1 MRKTRI
7 TSALSLSAVAALALS
22 ACASTDSGSSASS
35 DSSADSSK
43 SVSIAITNV
52 FSSLNSATAEG
63 NSDTNG
69 MIDAMTTR
77 GFYTVTDEFDIR
89 HNDWFGSYDMT
100 EEGDGMKVEYKI
112 NDDQKWSDGN
122 DIDKGDLLLAWAVR
136 SGYFNG
142 EGEGGVT
149 YFDYAGDT
157 VGLGQAGKPELGEDG
172 RSITFNYP
180 QAFADWEIAYDVA
193 GSDYGTPAHV
203 VAELAGMDEETL
215 VETIENA
222 TPGEENE
229 DLQKIADAW
238 NTGFNTTTMPE
249 NEALAVGNGPYLVT
263 DVVENQSVT
272 LTANENYQGDVKP
285 AIGEVV
291 LRVNGDASAQ
301 VQSLKN
307 GEVDAVAPQP
317 SVDTVSQLQELENV
331 TTNVQP
337 DQSYDHLDLNMV
349 AGGVFE
355 DKDVREAFLLTVPR
369 QQILDSLIKPMD
381 PEAEVL
387 NSQLYVASDTE
398 NYDDAVSKN
407 NSDMYPSDDMDAN
420 IEKAKELLGGKT
432 PTVRILYNNA
442 NPNRINSFS
451 MIQESAAKAGFDVVD
466 AGTEQWSAQL
476 PTGKEGSYD
485 ASIFGWVSSGVGNS
499 ALGQIFKA
507 GSSSNFTSYSNDVV
521 NANADEIMVTLD
533 QAKIDELKKEADG
546 ELFKDAYGLP
556 LFQSIA
562 VASYNSD
569 LTGVKPKPG
578 QQPLTW
584 NIEEWDFAE

>member
-22 ACASTDSGSSASS
+22 ACASTDSGSSASG

-43 SVSIAITNV
+43 SASIAITNV
-52 FSSLNSATAEG
+52 FSSLNSETAVG
-63 NSDTNG
+63 NSDTNS
-69 MIDAMTTR
+69 MISAMTSR

-100 EEGDGMKVEYKI
+100 EEGEGMKVAYKV

-122 DIDKGDLLLAWAVR
+122 DIDKGDLLLAWAAQ

-142 EGEGGVT
+142 EGEEGVT
-149 YFDYAGDT
+149 FFDYAGDT
-157 VGLGQAGKPELGEDG
+157 AGLGEAGMPELGEDG
-172 RSITFNYP
+172 RSITFTYP
-180 QAFADWEIAYDVA
+180 KAFADWESAFNIT
-193 GSDYGTPAHV
+193 TPAHV
-203 VAELAGMDEETL
+203 VADLAGLDEDTL
-215 VETIENA
+215 VETLENA

-229 DLQKIADAW
+229 NLQKIADAW
-238 NTGFNTTTMPE
+238 NTGFNTTTMPD

-263 DVVENQSVT
+263 DVVENQSIT
-272 LTANENYQGDVKP
+272 LTANENYQGDTKP

-291 LRVNGDASAQ
+291 LRVNGDASSQ
-301 VQSLKN
+301 VQALKN
-307 GEVDAVAPQP
+307 GEVDAVAPQA
-317 SVDTVSQLQELENV
+317 SVDTISQLQDLEN
-331 TTNVQP
+331 TTTTVQP

-349 AGGVFE
+349 SGGVFE

-407 NSDMYPSDDMDAN
+407 NSDMYPSDDIDAN
-420 IEKAKELLGGKT
+420 IEKAKELLDGKT
-432 PTVRILYNNA
+432 PTVRILYNTA
-442 NPNRINSFS
+442 NPNRVNSFA
-451 MIQESAAKAGFDVVD
+451 MIQESASKAGFDVVD
-466 AGTEQWSAQL
+466 AGTEQWSSLL
-476 PTGKEGSYD
+476 PTGKDGGYD

-499 ALGQIFKA
+499 ALGQIFKE
-507 GSSSNFTSYSNDVV
+507 GSSSNFNSYSNDIV

-533 QAKIDELKKEADG
+533 QARIEELKKEADG
-546 ELFKDAYGLP
+546 EIFKDAYGLP

-562 VASYNSD
+562 VTSYNSD

-578 QQPLTW
+578 QYPLTW

>member
-22 ACASTDSGSSASS
+22 ACASTDSGSSASG

-43 SVSIAITNV
+43 SASIAITNV
-52 FSSLNSATAEG
+52 FSSLNSDTAEG

-69 MIDAMTTR
+69 MISAMSTR
-77 GFYTVTDEFDIR
+77 GFYTITDEFDIR

-100 EEGDGMKVEYKI
+100 EEGEGMKVAYKV

-122 DIDKGDLLLAWAVR
+122 DIDKGDLLLAWAAY

-142 EGEGGVT
+142 EGEEGVT
-149 YFDYAGDT
+149 FFDYAGET
-157 VGLGQAGKPELGEDG
+157 AGLGEAGTPELGEDG
-172 RSITFNYP
+172 RSITFTYP
-180 QAFADWEIAYDVA
+180 KAFADWESAFNIT
-193 GSDYGTPAHV
+193 TPAHV
-203 VAELAGMDEETL
+203 VADLAGLDEDTL
-215 VETIENA
+215 VETLENA

-229 DLQKIADAW
+229 NLQKIADAW

-249 NEALAVGNGPYLVT
+249 NEALTVGNGPYLVT
-263 DVVENQSVT
+263 DVVENQSIT
-272 LTANENYQGDVKP
+272 LTANENYQGDTKP

-291 LRVNGDASAQ
+291 LRVNGDASSQ
-301 VQSLKN
+301 VQALKN
-307 GEVDAVAPQP
+307 GEVDAVAPQA
-317 SVDTVSQLQELENV
+317 SVDTISQLQNLEN
-331 TTNVQP
+331 TTTTVQP

-349 AGGVFE
+349 SGGVFE

-407 NSDMYPSDDMDAN
+407 NSDMYPSDDIDAN
-420 IEKAKELLGGKT
+420 IEKAKELLDGKT
-432 PTVRILYNNA
+432 PTVRILYNTA
-442 NPNRINSFS
+442 NPNRVNSFA
-451 MIQESAAKAGFDVVD
+451 MIQESASKAGFDVVD
-466 AGTEQWSAQL
+466 AGTEQWSSLL
-476 PTGKEGSYD
+476 PTGKDGGYD
-485 ASIFGWVSSGVGNS
+485 ASIFGWVSSGIGNS
-499 ALGQIFKA
+499 SLGQIFKE
-507 GSSSNFTSYSNDVV
+507 GSSSNFNSYSNDIV

-533 QAKIDELKKEADG
+533 QARIEELKKEADG
-546 ELFKDAYGLP
+546 EIFKDAYGLP

-562 VASYNSD
+562 VTSYNSD

-578 QQPLTW
+578 QYPLTW

>member
-22 ACASTDSGSSASS
+22 ACASTDSGSSASG

-43 SVSIAITNV
+43 SASIAITNV
-52 FSSLNSATAEG
+52 FSSLNSETAVG
-63 NSDTNG
+63 NSDTNS
-69 MIDAMTTR
+69 MISAMTSR
-77 GFYTVTDEFDIR
+77 GFYTITDEFDIR

-100 EEGDGMKVEYKI
+100 EEGEGMKVAYKV

-122 DIDKGDLLLAWAVR
+122 DIDKGDLLLAWAAQ

-142 EGEGGVT
+142 EGEEGVT
-149 YFDYAGDT
+149 FFDYAGET
-157 VGLGQAGKPELGEDG
+157 AGLGEAGMPELGEDG
-172 RSITFNYP
+172 RSITFTYP
-180 QAFADWEIAYDVA
+180 KAFADWESAFNITT
-193 GSDYGTPAHV
+193 TPAHV
-203 VAELAGMDEETL
+203 VADLAGLDEDTL
-215 VETIENA
+215 VETLENA

-229 DLQKIADAW
+229 NLQKIADAW

-249 NEALAVGNGPYLVT
+249 NEALTVGNGPYLVT
-263 DVVENQSVT
+263 DVVENQSIT
-272 LTANENYQGDVKP
+272 LTANENYQGDTKP

-291 LRVNGDASAQ
+291 LRVNGDASSQ
-301 VQSLKN
+301 VQALKN
-307 GEVDAVAPQP
+307 GEVDAVAPQA
-317 SVDTVSQLQELENV
+317 SVDTISQLQDLEN
-331 TTNVQP
+331 TTTTVQP
-337 DQSYDHLDLNMV
+337 NQSYDHLDLNMV
-349 AGGVFE
+349 SGGVFE

-407 NSDMYPSDDMDAN
+407 NSDMYPSDDIDAN
-420 IEKAKELLGGKT
+420 IEKAKELLDGKT
-432 PTVRILYNNA
+432 PTVRILYNTA
-442 NPNRINSFS
+442 NPNRVNSFA
-451 MIQESAAKAGFDVVD
+451 MIQESASKAGFDVVD
-466 AGTEQWSAQL
+466 AGTEQWSSLL
-476 PTGKEGSYD
+476 PTGKDGGYD
-485 ASIFGWVSSGVGNS
+485 ASIFGWVSSGIGNS
-499 ALGQIFKA
+499 SLGQIFKE
-507 GSSSNFTSYSNDVV
+507 GSSSNFNSYSNDIV

-533 QAKIDELKKEADG
+533 QARIEELKKEADG
-546 ELFKDAYGLP
+546 EIFKDAYGLP

-562 VASYNSD
+562 VTSYNSD

-578 QQPLTW
+578 QYPLTW

>member
-22 ACASTDSGSSASS
+22 ACASTDSGSSASG

-43 SVSIAITNV
+43 SASIAITNV
-52 FSSLNSATAEG
+52 FSSLNSDTAEG
-63 NSDTNG
+63 NSDTNS
-69 MIDAMTTR
+69 MISAMTTR
-77 GFYTVTDEFDIR
+77 GFYTITDEFDIR

-100 EEGDGMKVEYKI
+100 EEGEGMKVDYKV

-122 DIDKGDLLLAWAVR
+122 DIDKGDLLLAWAAY

-142 EGEGGVT
+142 EGEEGVT
-149 YFDYAGDT
+149 FFDYAGET
-157 VGLGQAGKPELGEDG
+157 AGLGEAGMPELGEDG
-172 RSITFNYP
+172 RSITFSYP
-180 QAFADWEIAYDVA
+180 KAFADWESAFNIT
-193 GSDYGTPAHV
+193 TPAHV
-203 VAELAGMDEETL
+203 VAELAGLDEDTL
-215 VETIENA
+215 VETLENA

-229 DLQKIADAW
+229 NLQKIADAW
-238 NTGFNTTTMPE
+238 NTGFNTTTMPD

-263 DVVENQSVT
+263 DVVENQSIT
-272 LTANENYQGDVKP
+272 LTANENYQGDTKP

-291 LRVNGDASAQ
+291 LRVNGDASSQ
-301 VQSLKN
+301 VQALKN
-307 GEVDAVAPQP
+307 GEVDAVAPQA
-317 SVDTVSQLQELENV
+317 SVDTISQLQELEN
-331 TTNVQP
+331 TTTTVQP

-349 AGGVFE
+349 SGGVFE

-398 NYDDAVSKN
+398 NYDDAVAQN

-420 IEKAKELLGGKT
+420 IEKAKELLDGKT
-432 PTVRILYNNA
+432 PTVRILYNTA
-442 NPNRINSFS
+442 NPNRVNSFA
-451 MIQESAAKAGFDVVD
+451 MIQESASKAGFDVVD
-466 AGTEQWSAQL
+466 AGTEQWSSLL
-476 PTGKEGSYD
+476 PTGKDGGYD
-485 ASIFGWVSSGVGNS
+485 ASIFGWVSSGIGNS
-499 ALGQIFKA
+499 SLGQIFKE
-507 GSSSNFTSYSNDVV
+507 GSPSNFNSYSNDIV

-533 QAKIDELKKEADG
+533 QARIEELKKEADG
-546 ELFKDAYGLP
+546 EIFKDAYGLP

-562 VASYNSD
+562 VTSYNSD

-578 QQPLTW
+578 QYPLTW

>member
-22 ACASTDSGSSASS
+22 ACASTDSGSSASG

-43 SVSIAITNV
+43 SASIAITNV
-52 FSSLNSATAEG
+52 FSSLNTDTAEG

-69 MIDAMTTR
+69 IISAMTTR
-77 GFYTVTDEFDIR
+77 GFYSITDEFDIR

-100 EEGDGMKVEYKI
+100 EEGEGMKVDYKV

-122 DIDKGDLLLAWAVR
+122 DIDKGDLLLAWAAY

-142 EGEGGVT
+142 EGEEGVT
-149 YFDYAGDT
+149 FFDYAGET
-157 VGLGQAGKPELGEDG
+157 AGLGEAGMPELGEDG
-172 RSITFNYP
+172 RSITFSYP
-180 QAFADWEIAYDVA
+180 KAFADWESAFNIT
-193 GSDYGTPAHV
+193 TPAHV
-203 VAELAGMDEETL
+203 VAELAGLDEETL
-215 VETIENA
+215 VETIQNA

-229 DLQKIADAW
+229 NLQKIADAW

-249 NEALAVGNGPYLVT
+249 NEALTVGNGPYLVT
-263 DVVENQSVT
+263 DVVENQSIT
-272 LTANENYQGDVKP
+272 LTANENYQGDTKP

-291 LRVNGDASAQ
+291 LRVNGDASSQ
-301 VQSLKN
+301 VQALKN
-307 GEVDAVAPQP
+307 GEVDAVAPQA
-317 SVDTVSQLQELENV
+317 SVDTVSQLQELEN
-331 TTNVQP
+331 TTTVQP

-349 AGGVFE
+349 SGGVFE

-398 NYDDAVSKN
+398 NYDDAVAQN

-420 IEKAKELLGGKT
+420 IEKAKELLDGKT
-432 PTVRILYNNA
+432 PTVRILYNTA
-442 NPNRINSFS
+442 NPNRVNSFA
-451 MIQESAAKAGFDVVD
+451 MIQESASKAGFDVVD
-466 AGTEQWSAQL
+466 AGTEQWSSLL
-476 PTGKEGSYD
+476 PTGKDGGYD
-485 ASIFGWVSSGVGNS
+485 ASIFGWVSSGIGNS
-499 ALGQIFKA
+499 SLGQIFKE
-507 GSSSNFTSYSNDVV
+507 GSPSNFNSYSNDIV

-533 QAKIDELKKEADG
+533 QARIEELKKEADG
-546 ELFKDAYGLP
+546 EIFKDAYGLP

-562 VASYNSD
+562 VTSYNSD

>member
-22 ACASTDSGSSASS
+22 ACASTDSGSSASG

-43 SVSIAITNV
+43 SASIAITNV
-52 FSSLNSATAEG
+52 FSSLNTDTAEG

-69 MIDAMTTR
+69 IISAMTTR
-77 GFYTVTDEFDIR
+77 GFYTITDEFDIR

-100 EEGDGMKVEYKI
+100 EEGEGMKVDYKV

-122 DIDKGDLLLAWAVR
+122 DIDKGDLLLAWAAY

-142 EGEGGVT
+142 EGEEGVT
-149 YFDYAGDT
+149 FFDYAGET
-157 VGLGQAGKPELGEDG
+157 AGLGEAGMPELGEDG
-172 RSITFNYP
+172 RSITFTYP
-180 QAFADWEIAYDVA
+180 KAFADWESAFNIT
-193 GSDYGTPAHV
+193 TPAHV
-203 VAELAGMDEETL
+203 VAELAGLDEETL
-215 VETIENA
+215 VETIQNA

-229 DLQKIADAW
+229 NLQKIADAW
-238 NTGFNTTTMPE
+238 NTGFNTTTMPD
-249 NEALAVGNGPYLVT
+249 NEALTVGNGPYLVT
-263 DVVENQSVT
+263 DVVENQSIT
-272 LTANENYQGDVKP
+272 LTANENYQGDTKP

-291 LRVNGDASAQ
+291 LRVNGDASSQ
-301 VQSLKN
+301 VQALKN
-307 GEVDAVAPQP
+307 GEVDAVAPQA
-317 SVDTVSQLQELENV
+317 SVDTISQLQELEN
-331 TTNVQP
+331 TTTTVQP

-349 AGGVFE
+349 SGGVFE

-398 NYDDAVSKN
+398 NYDDAVAQN

-420 IEKAKELLGGKT
+420 IEKAKELLDGKT
-432 PTVRILYNNA
+432 PTVRILYNTA
-442 NPNRINSFS
+442 NPNRVNSFA
-451 MIQESAAKAGFDVVD
+451 MIQESASKAGFDVVD
-466 AGTEQWSAQL
+466 AGTEQWSSLL
-476 PTGKEGSYD
+476 PTGKDGGYD
-485 ASIFGWVSSGVGNS
+485 ASIFGWVSSGIGNS
-499 ALGQIFKA
+499 SLGQIFKE
-507 GSSSNFTSYSNDVV
+507 GSPSNFNSYSNDIV

-533 QAKIDELKKEADG
+533 QARIEELKKEADG
-546 ELFKDAYGLP
+546 EIFKDAYGLP

-562 VASYNSD
+562 VTSYNSD

>member
-22 ACASTDSGSSASS
+22 ACASTDSGSSASG

-43 SVSIAITNV
+43 SASIAITNV
-52 FSSLNSATAEG
+52 FSSLNSETAEG

-69 MIDAMTTR
+69 MISAMTTR
-77 GFYTVTDEFDIR
+77 GFYTITDEFDIR

-100 EEGDGMKVEYKI
+100 EEGEGMKVAYKV

-122 DIDKGDLLLAWAVR
+122 DIDKGDLLLAWAAY

-142 EGEGGVT
+142 EGEEGVT
-149 YFDYAGDT
+149 FFDYAGDT
-157 VGLGQAGKPELGEDG
+157 AGLGEAGMPELGEDG
-172 RSITFNYP
+172 RSITFTYP
-180 QAFADWEIAYDVA
+180 KAFADWESAFNITT
-193 GSDYGTPAHV
+193 TPAHV
-203 VAELAGMDEETL
+203 VADLAGLDEDTL
-215 VETIENA
+215 VETLENA

-229 DLQKIADAW
+229 NLQKIADAW
-238 NTGFNTTTMPE
+238 NTGFNTTTMPD

-263 DVVENQSVT
+263 DVVENQSIT
-272 LTANENYQGDVKP
+272 LTANENYQGDTKP

-291 LRVNGDASAQ
+291 LRVNGDASSQ
-301 VQSLKN
+301 VQALKN
-307 GEVDAVAPQP
+307 GEVDAVAPQA
-317 SVDTVSQLQELENV
+317 SVDTISQLQDLEN
-331 TTNVQP
+331 TTTTVQP

-349 AGGVFE
+349 SGGVFE

-420 IEKAKELLGGKT
+420 IEKAKELLDGKT
-432 PTVRILYNNA
+432 PTVRILYNTA
-442 NPNRINSFS
+442 NPNRVNSFA
-451 MIQESAAKAGFDVVD
+451 MIQESASKAGFDVVD
-466 AGTEQWSAQL
+466 AGTEQWSSLL
-476 PTGKEGSYD
+476 PTGKDGGYD
-485 ASIFGWVSSGVGNS
+485 ASIYGWVSSGIGNS
-499 ALGQIFKA
+499 SLGQIFKE
-507 GSSSNFTSYSNDVV
+507 GSSSNYTSYSNDIV

-533 QAKIDELKKEADG
+533 QARIEELKKEADG
-546 ELFKDAYGLP
+546 EIFKDAYGLP

-562 VASYNSD
+562 VTSYNSD

-578 QQPLTW
+578 QYPLTW
-584 NIEEWDFAE
+584 NIEEWDFAA

>member
-22 ACASTDSGSSASS
+22 ACASTDSGSSASG

-43 SVSIAITNV
+43 SASIAITNV
-52 FSSLNSATAEG
+52 FSSLNSETAVG
-63 NSDTNG
+63 NSDTNS
-69 MIDAMTTR
+69 MISAMTSR
-77 GFYTVTDEFDIR
+77 GFYTITDEFDIR

-100 EEGDGMKVEYKI
+100 EEGEGMKVAYKV

-122 DIDKGDLLLAWAVR
+122 DIDKGDLLLAWAAY

-142 EGEGGVT
+142 EGEEGVT
-149 YFDYAGDT
+149 FFDYAGET
-157 VGLGQAGKPELGEDG
+157 AGLGEAGMPELGEDG
-172 RSITFNYP
+172 RSITFTYP
-180 QAFADWEIAYDVA
+180 KAFADWESAFNITT
-193 GSDYGTPAHV
+193 TPAHV
-203 VAELAGMDEETL
+203 VADLAGLDEDTL
-215 VETIENA
+215 VETLENA

-229 DLQKIADAW
+229 NLQKIADAW

-249 NEALAVGNGPYLVT
+249 NKALTVGNGPYLVT
-263 DVVENQSVT
+263 DVVENQSIT
-272 LTANENYQGDVKP
+272 LTANENYQGDTKP

-291 LRVNGDASAQ
+291 LRVNGDASSQ
-301 VQSLKN
+301 VQALKN
-307 GEVDAVAPQP
+307 GEVDAVAPQA
-317 SVDTVSQLQELENV
+317 SVDTISQLQDLEN
-331 TTNVQP
+331 TTTTVQP

-349 AGGVFE
+349 SGGVFE

-420 IEKAKELLGGKT
+420 IEKAKELLDGKT
-432 PTVRILYNNA
+432 PTVRILYNTA
-442 NPNRINSFS
+442 NPNRVNSFA
-451 MIQESAAKAGFDVVD
+451 MIQESASKAGFDVVD
-466 AGTEQWSAQL
+466 AGTEQWSSLL
-476 PTGKEGSYD
+476 PTGKDGGYD
-485 ASIFGWVSSGVGNS
+485 ASIFGWVSSGIGNS
-499 ALGQIFKA
+499 SLGQIFKE
-507 GSSSNFTSYSNDVV
+507 GSSSNFNSYSNDIV

-533 QAKIDELKKEADG
+533 QARIEELKKEADG
-546 ELFKDAYGLP
+546 EIFKDAYGLP

-562 VASYNSD
+562 VTSYNSD

-578 QQPLTW
+578 QYPLTW
-584 NIEEWDFAE
+584 NIEEWDFAA

>member
-22 ACASTDSGSSASS
+22 ACASTDSGSSASG

-43 SVSIAITNV
+43 SASIAITNV
-52 FSSLNSATAEG
+52 FSSLNTDTAEG

-69 MIDAMTTR
+69 IISAMTTR
-77 GFYTVTDEFDIR
+77 GFYSITDEFDIR

-100 EEGDGMKVEYKI
+100 EEGEGMKVDYKV

-122 DIDKGDLLLAWAVR
+122 DIDKGDLLLAWAAY

-142 EGEGGVT
+142 EGEEGVT
-149 YFDYAGDT
+149 FFDYAGET
-157 VGLGQAGKPELGEDG
+157 AGLGEAGMPELGEDG
-172 RSITFNYP
+172 RSITFSYP
-180 QAFADWEIAYDVA
+180 KAFADWESAFNIT
-193 GSDYGTPAHV
+193 TPAHV
-203 VAELAGMDEETL
+203 VAELAGLDEETL

-229 DLQKIADAW
+229 NLRKIADAW

-249 NEALAVGNGPYLVT
+249 NEALTVGNGPYLVT
-263 DVVENQSVT
+263 DVVENQSIT
-272 LTANENYQGDVKP
+272 LTANENYQGDTKP

-291 LRVNGDASAQ
+291 LRVNGDASSQ
-301 VQSLKN
+301 VQALKN
-307 GEVDAVAPQP
+307 GEVDAVAPQA
-317 SVDTVSQLQELENV
+317 SVDTISQLQDLEN
-331 TTNVQP
+331 TTTTVQP

-349 AGGVFE
+349 SGGVFE

-420 IEKAKELLGGKT
+420 IEKAKELLDGKT
-432 PTVRILYNNA
+432 PTVRILYNTA
-442 NPNRINSFS
+442 NPNRVNSFA
-451 MIQESAAKAGFDVVD
+451 MIQESASKAGFDVVD
-466 AGTEQWSAQL
+466 SGTEQWSSLL
-476 PTGKEGSYD
+476 PTGKDGGYD
-485 ASIFGWVSSGVGNS
+485 ASIFGWVSSGIGNS
-499 ALGQIFKA
+499 SLGQIFKE

-533 QAKIDELKKEADG
+533 QARIEELKKEADG
-546 ELFKDAYGLP
+546 EIFKDAYGLP

-562 VASYNSD
+562 VTSYNSD

>member
-22 ACASTDSGSSASS
+22 ACASTDSGSSASG

-43 SVSIAITNV
+43 SASIAITNV
-52 FSSLNSATAEG
+52 FSSLNSETAVG
-63 NSDTNG
+63 NSDTNS
-69 MIDAMTTR
+69 MISAMTSR

-100 EEGDGMKVEYKI
+100 EEGEGMKVAYKV

-122 DIDKGDLLLAWAVR
+122 DIDKGDLLLAWAAY

-142 EGEGGVT
+142 EGEEGVT
-149 YFDYAGDT
+149 FFDYAGDT
-157 VGLGQAGKPELGEDG
+157 AGLGEAGMPELGEDG
-172 RSITFNYP
+172 RSITFTYP
-180 QAFADWEIAYDVA
+180 KAFADWESAFNITT
-193 GSDYGTPAHV
+193 TPAHV
-203 VAELAGMDEETL
+203 VADLAGLDEDTL
-215 VETIENA
+215 VETLENA

-229 DLQKIADAW
+229 NLQKIADAW
-238 NTGFNTTTMPE
+238 NTGFNTTTMPD

-263 DVVENQSVT
+263 DVVENQSIT
-272 LTANENYQGDVKP
+272 LTANENYQGDTKP

-291 LRVNGDASAQ
+291 LRVNGDASSQ
-301 VQSLKN
+301 VQALKN
-307 GEVDAVAPQP
+307 GEVDAVAPQA
-317 SVDTVSQLQELENV
+317 SVDTISQLQDLEN
-331 TTNVQP
+331 TTTTVQP

-349 AGGVFE
+349 SGGVFE

-407 NSDMYPSDDMDAN
+407 NSDMYPSDDIDAN
-420 IEKAKELLGGKT
+420 IEKAKELLDGKT
-432 PTVRILYNNA
+432 PTVRILYNTA
-442 NPNRINSFS
+442 NPNRVNSFA
-451 MIQESAAKAGFDVVD
+451 MIQESASKAGFDVVD
-466 AGTEQWSAQL
+466 AGTEQWSSLL
-476 PTGKEGSYD
+476 PTGKDGGYD
-485 ASIFGWVSSGVGNS
+485 ASIYGWVSSGIGNS
-499 ALGQIFKA
+499 SLGQIFKE
-507 GSSSNFTSYSNDVV
+507 GSSSNFNSYSNDIV

-533 QAKIDELKKEADG
+533 QARIEELKKEADG
-546 ELFKDAYGLP
+546 EIFKDAYGLP

-562 VASYNSD
+562 VTSYNSD

-578 QQPLTW
+578 QYPLTW
-584 NIEEWDFAE
+584 NIEEWDFAA

>member
-22 ACASTDSGSSASS
+22 ACASTDSGSSASG

-43 SVSIAITNV
+43 SASIAITNV
-52 FSSLNSATAEG
+52 FSSLNTDTAEG

-69 MIDAMTTR
+69 IISAMTTR
-77 GFYTVTDEFDIR
+77 GFYSITDEFDIR

-100 EEGDGMKVEYKI
+100 EEGEGMKVDYKV

-122 DIDKGDLLLAWAVR
+122 DIDKGDLLLAWAAY

-142 EGEGGVT
+142 EGEEGVT
-149 YFDYAGDT
+149 FFDYAGET
-157 VGLGQAGKPELGEDG
+157 AGLGEAGMPELGEDG
-172 RSITFNYP
+172 RSITFSYP
-180 QAFADWEIAYDVA
+180 KAFADWESAFNIT
-193 GSDYGTPAHV
+193 TPAHV
-203 VAELAGMDEETL
+203 VAELAGLDEETL
-215 VETIENA
+215 VETIQNA

-229 DLQKIADAW
+229 NLQKIADAW
-238 NTGFNTTTMPE
+238 NTGFNTTTMPD
-249 NEALAVGNGPYLVT
+249 NEALTVGNGPYLVT
-263 DVVENQSVT
+263 DVVENQSIT
-272 LTANENYQGDVKP
+272 LTANENYQGDTKP

-291 LRVNGDASAQ
+291 LRVNGDASSQ
-301 VQSLKN
+301 VQALKN
-307 GEVDAVAPQP
+307 GEVDAVAPQA
-317 SVDTVSQLQELENV
+317 SVDTISQLQELEN
-331 TTNVQP
+331 TTTTVQP
-337 DQSYDHLDLNMV
+337 NQSYDHLDLNMV
-349 AGGVFE
+349 SGGVFE

-398 NYDDAVSKN
+398 NYDDAVAQN

-420 IEKAKELLGGKT
+420 IEKAKELLDGKT
-432 PTVRILYNNA
+432 PTVRILYNTA
-442 NPNRINSFS
+442 NPNRVNSFA
-451 MIQESAAKAGFDVVD
+451 MIQESASKAGFDVVD
-466 AGTEQWSAQL
+466 AGTEQWSSLL
-476 PTGKEGSYD
+476 PTGKDGGYD
-485 ASIFGWVSSGVGNS
+485 ASIFGWVSSGIGNS
-499 ALGQIFKA
+499 SLGQIFKE
-507 GSSSNFTSYSNDVV
+507 GSPSNFNSYSNDIV

-533 QAKIDELKKEADG
+533 QARIEELKKEADG
-546 ELFKDAYGLP
+546 EIFKDAYGLP

-562 VASYNSD
+562 VTSYNSD

-578 QQPLTW
+578 QYPLTW